1 VDRALVARVLK
12 HMRSLGWG
20 PTTYGWADKDET
32 VFVDVHAV
40 WFGSQQAYDLVV
52 RRRDEHGQR
61 RQDATAIVRNER
73 IAVDV
78 LCALGVLPAHLSSMW
93 LEAFRLGMSGSQ
105 EFGPPQV
112 MEWRD
117 SPEPAP
123 VDDAPHP
130 RRPIINQMLDEV
142 TTDV

>member
-1 VDRALVARVLK
+1 MDRALVARVLK

-20 PTTYGWADKDET
+20 PTMYGWADKDANVYVEIYVGDCGYS
-32 VFVDVHAV
+32 VF
-40 WFGSQQAYDLVV
+40 V
-52 RRRDEHGQR
+52 RRRTEAGDRIRVRSSAEVPDER
-61 RQDATAIVRNER
+61 T
-73 IAVDV
+73 AVDV

-117 SPEPAP
+117 SPEPQS

-130 RRPIINQMLDEV
+130 RRPIVNQMLDEV
-142 TTDV
+142 TP